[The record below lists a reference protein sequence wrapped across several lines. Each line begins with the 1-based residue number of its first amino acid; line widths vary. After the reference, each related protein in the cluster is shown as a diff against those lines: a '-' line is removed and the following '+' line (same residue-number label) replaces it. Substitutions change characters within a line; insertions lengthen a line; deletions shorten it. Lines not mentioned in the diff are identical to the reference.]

1 MLNIIRKKPK
11 INGDALREREKAAGN
26 PAAQGPG
33 PDPTSGAGTAAK
45 NGRDAPEYAQR
56 LNVLNH
62 QNQPSRFQ

>member
-11 INGDALREREKAAGN
+11 MNGDALREREKAAAN

-33 PDPTSGAGTAAK
+33 PDPTSGGAIAAK
-45 NGRDAPEYAQR
+45 NGRDGPEYAAQR

-62 QNQPSRFQ
+62 